1 MDWESEL
8 PDDDASLGEPLAE
21 LRALREPPAGG
32 FLDRIRGSINRRV
45 LTADAIDF
53 SLRSLFQT
61 FFEYLTSMIQAF
73 SEAGDR
79 PKEP

>member
-1 MDWESEL
+1 VDWESDL
-8 PDDDASLGEPLAE
+8 PDDDATLGEPVAE
-21 LRALREPPAGG
+21 LRALRVEPEVG
-32 FLDRIRGSINRRV
+32 FVDRIRGSINRRV
-45 LTADAIDF
+45 LTADTLDL

-73 SEAGDR
+73 SEAGDK